1 MLLTT
6 VVTVIMSV
14 TLLSDTPF
22 GTTLNGLIQ
31 VSSSI
36 VSVQV
41 SFSLDVVSS
50 TLADVLVFVEDEFT
64 YYAEGKYFFKYR
76 CDDIS
81 LWQPANPSLF
91 CHSCP

>member
-1 MLLTT
+1 
-6 VVTVIMSV
+6 MSV

-22 GTTLNGLIQ
+22 GTLNGLIQ

-50 TLADVLVFVEDEFT
+50 TLANVLVFVEDEFT
-64 YYAEGKYFFKYR
+64 YYAEGKYFSNIDAMTFL
-76 CDDIS
+76 S
-81 LWQPANPSLF
+81 G
-91 CHSCP
+91 